1 MVFPKLFD
9 ANDLRFQLV
18 PLMVAPWLLLAV
30 VGDIWAAA
38 LGLGVGVKID
48 D

>member
-30 VGDIWAAA
+30 MGDIWAAA
-38 LGLGVGVKID
+38 LGVGARID